1 MLVENLILLIL
12 TTIAIEITGWFYF
25 TRKNNMLNKSAEFK
39 VLLMLLID
47 VCMLATAMIIAG
59 YYLNEDT
66 LDIAALLLLL
76 SIIGSTAAII
86 NLYSIYL
93 IAKTLS
99 KNKQDISIKTNQLKK
114 IIQAG
119 EETSVKVSNNATSL
133 AASASELN
141 SSAEEIS
148 ARTLEIVKKSQ
159 NQEVA
164 LKEINN
170 MAEKIR
176 NISKLI
182 TDISEKTNLLALNAS
197 IEAGRAG
204 ENGRGFAVVAE
215 RVQKLAEESKGS
227 IGKTGE
233 IIEDITK
240 KISVVSLDS
249 IEINSLME
257 EIGSATEEQ
266 TASMEEISATASL
279 LEQEAKSLK
288 EALSKK
294 IYKD

>member
-1 MLVENLILLIL
+1 
-12 TTIAIEITGWFYF
+12 
-25 TRKNNMLNKSAEFK
+25 
-39 VLLMLLID
+39 
-47 VCMLATAMIIAG
+47 
-59 YYLNEDT
+59 
-66 LDIAALLLLL
+66 
-76 SIIGSTAAII
+76 
-86 NLYSIYL
+86 
-93 IAKTLS
+93 
-99 KNKQDISIKTNQLKK
+99 
-114 IIQAG
+114 
-119 EETSVKVSNNATSL
+119 
-133 AASASELN
+133 
-141 SSAEEIS
+141 
-148 ARTLEIVKKSQ
+148 
-159 NQEVA
+159 
-164 LKEINN
+164 